1 MSFSTLDC
9 HEECFHGTKIVVFY
23 KIAMIYLLF
32 YFYVL
37 QHILRNV
44 ANNLYLYTKSITNNM
59 KKFLLAL
66 VLIVPMVVAGCSGK
80 SDKQHKIEEQI
91 NAFFIDMKNMNDGDV
106 QFKGYDNLKLE
117 LSMKSDSLLL
127 YSATAKAERRGVTMD
142 MPVEFVYLEL
152 PNNAGELLGVNLIPE
167 NGSLVEMNDKWIEE
181 ISKSVSKEE
190 LEKIKSK
197 KDELLGM
204 TVLMYLQSP
213 LAKVKHINTR

>member
-1 MSFSTLDC
+1 
-9 HEECFHGTKIVVFY
+9 
-23 KIAMIYLLF
+23 
-32 YFYVL
+32 
-37 QHILRNV
+37 
-44 ANNLYLYTKSITNNM
+44 
-59 KKFLLAL
+59 
-66 VLIVPMVVAGCSGK
+66 
-80 SDKQHKIEEQI
+80 
-91 NAFFIDMKNMNDGDV
+91 
-106 QFKGYDNLKLE
+106 
-117 LSMKSDSLLL
+117 
-127 YSATAKAERRGVTMD
+127 MD

-190 LEKIKSK
+190 LKKIKSK